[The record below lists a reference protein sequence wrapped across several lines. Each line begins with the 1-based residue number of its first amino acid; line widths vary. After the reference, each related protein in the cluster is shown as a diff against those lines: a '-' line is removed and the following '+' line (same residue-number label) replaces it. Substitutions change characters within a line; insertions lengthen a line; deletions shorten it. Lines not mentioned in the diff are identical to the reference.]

1 MVDLTDVTVL
11 IPAAGRVPEGLVS
24 FASVGTPVMIPVAG
38 SPVIS

>member
-11 IPAAGRVPEGLVS
+11 IPAAGRVPQGLES